1 MTTNRLDIKF
11 TDPDI
16 RAAELDVCG
25 GEVSVELL
33 VTDDGN
39 YNKIW
44 LTKDELKAILKAIET
59 AEKIED

>member
-25 GEVSVELL
+25 SETSVELL

-44 LTKDELKAILKAIET
+44 LTKDELKTILKAIET
-59 AEKIED
+59 ADKI